1 MVQVWCDGAM
11 ADNRAWTA
19 GRYVARELADIIHIF
34 NSRDALA
41 LRVDEA
47 TSTLIVSAGHHN
59 ELWIPIRKGKIYEAQ
74 VLARVLLRERD
85 GGHPASLSYYDAL
98 GAMLQPT

>member
-1 MVQVWCDGAM
+1 M
-11 ADNRAWTA
+11 ADKRGYTS
-19 GRYVARELADIIHIF
+19 GRYIAREIEDIIHIF
-34 NSRDALA
+34 SSREHLS

-47 TSTLIVSAGHHN
+47 TSTLIVMAGHQD

-85 GGHPASLSYYDAL
+85 GQHPPSLSLYDAL

>member
-1 MVQVWCDGAM
+1 M
-11 ADNRAWTA
+11 AGNRAWTA
-19 GRYVARELADIIHIF
+19 GRYIARQLDDILHIF
-34 NSRDALA
+34 SSREHIS

-47 TSTLIVSAGHHN
+47 TSTLIVMAGHHN

-74 VLARVLLRERD
+74 VLARGLLRERD
-85 GGHPASLSYYDAL
+85 GGHPPSLALYEAL